1 MKFSAIT
8 LEHFRDARFQGL
20 HSQTDVVGMGGSFQ
34 TGRFAI
40 IGLTCEQGCIKEA
53 RFRSFNCISV
63 IAAANWVC
71 QTLQHQ
77 TLEEASN
84 LSVQAILS
92 ALGGLPKS
100 REFCAHLVHD
110 ALRSAL
116 DQAHQKGLLP

>member
-1 MKFSAIT
+1 VLFSAIT
-8 LEHFRDARFQGL
+8 LEHFRNAKFQGL
-20 HSQTDVVGMGGSFQ
+20 HPQTDVVGMGGSFK

-40 IGLTCEQGCIKEA
+40 IGLTCGDGRIKEA

-71 QTLQHQ
+71 QTLQNQ
-77 TLEEASN
+77 DLKEASA
-84 LSVQAILS
+84 LSVEATLT

-110 ALRSAL
+110 ALKSAL
-116 DQAHQKGLLP
+116 EQAQKKGLLL